1 MSTEIFKDRS
11 IEEFTDLLASRASV
25 PGGGGA
31 SALCG
36 ALGIALGSMVGEFT
50 LGKKKYAD
58 YEEDIKA
65 LMERAEILRK
75 EAVALVDKDA
85 EAFEPLAKAYA
96 IPKEEPSRDEI
107 LEKCLRDAAEVPL
120 RLFDLA
126 VEGLDLM
133 KEFALKGSRMIVSDA
148 ATGAVILEAA
158 LKGAAVNVKVNTRL
172 MKDRDYASQ
181 IEAHIDGTLEE
192 YSMNADEIFH
202 GVYDIF

>member
-1 MSTEIFKDRS
+1 MSTELFKDRS

-96 IPKEEPSRDEI
+96 IPKEEP
-107 LEKCLRDAAEVPL
+107 
-120 RLFDLA
+120 
-126 VEGLDLM
+126 
-133 KEFALKGSRMIVSDA
+133 
-148 ATGAVILEAA
+148 
-158 LKGAAVNVKVNTRL
+158 
-172 MKDRDYASQ
+172 DRKS
-181 IEAHIDGTLEE
+181 
-192 YSMNADEIFH
+192 
-202 GVYDIF
+202 VV